1 VGENPKSEIRNPKSG
16 RNVTI
21 IDHKPLLN
29 RLLAGRDLAGEE
41 MEIFVGA
48 VMDGGV
54 DDVVVAAVLAALR
67 AKGET
72 GVEIA
77 AAARAMRARAIPVP
91 IADPSRAVDTCGTGG
106 DGAETINISTAA
118 ALLAA
123 AAGVPVAKH
132 GNRSVSSRCG
142 SADVLEAAGVR
153 LDLSP
158 EAMAAL
164 HDSIG
169 IAFLFAPRLHPA
181 MKAVMPVRRALGVR
195 TVFNLLGPLTNPA
208 GVERQVIG
216 VWGPEVQDL
225 MASALAEL
233 GARRALIVHSED
245 GLDEISVNAPTRVLE
260 VRDGRVVDEW
270 RIEPAD
276 LGIVVRDP
284 DSLTGGGVDENLRRM
299 RGILGG
305 REESAAA
312 EAVAVNAAAALYVA
326 ERAENVTLGLE
337 IARQTLRSGAGLAI
351 LESLEKRS
359 KEIIEGA

>member
-1 VGENPKSEIRNPKSG
+1 M
-16 RNVTI
+16 TA
-21 IDHKPLLN
+21 IDHRPLLN
-29 RLLAGRDLAGEE
+29 RLLAGNDLSGEE
-41 MEIFVGA
+41 MESFIGA
-48 VMDGGV
+48 VMDGVV

-77 AAARAMRARAIPVP
+77 AAARAMRERAIPVP
-91 IADPSRAVDTCGTGG
+91 VTDPSRAVDTCGTGG

-118 ALLAA
+118 ALVAA

-158 EAMAAL
+158 HAMAAL
-164 HDSIG
+164 HAEIG

-181 MKAVMPVRRALGVR
+181 MRAVMPVRRALGVR

-208 GVERQVIG
+208 GVTRQVIG
-216 VWGPEVQDL
+216 VWGSEVQDL

-233 GARRALIVHSED
+233 GARRALVVHSDD
-245 GLDEISVNAPTRVLE
+245 GLDEISVSAPTRILE
-260 VRDGRVVDEW
+260 IRDGLVVDDW
-270 RIEPAD
+270 KLEPED
-276 LGIVVRDP
+276 LGIDASETE
-284 DSLTGGGVDENLRRM
+284 SLIGGDVNENLRRM
-299 RGILGG
+299 RDVLSGG
-305 REESAAA
+305 EQSAAA

-326 ERAENVTLGLE
+326 ELADSMAQGLE
-337 IARQTLRSGAGLAI
+337 MARESLGSGAGLSI
-351 LESLEKRS
+351 LESLGKRS
-359 KEIIEGA
+359 MEITEGV

>member
-1 VGENPKSEIRNPKSG
+1 MIA
-16 RNVTI
+16 
-21 IDHKPLLN
+21 IDHRPLLN
-29 RLLAGRDLAGEE
+29 QLLAGSDLAGEE

-91 IADPSRAVDTCGTGG
+91 IADPARAVDTCGTGG

-158 EAMAAL
+158 GAMAAL
-164 HDSIG
+164 HDEIG

-208 GVERQVIG
+208 GVTRQVIG
-216 VWGPEVQDL
+216 VWGPDVQDL

-233 GARRALIVHSED
+233 GAVRALVVHSED

-260 VRDGRVVDEW
+260 VRNGRVVGDW
-270 RIEPAD
+270 RVEPAE
-276 LGIVVRDP
+276 LGIVVDDP
-284 DSLTGGGVDENLRRM
+284 ESLTGGGVHENLCRM
-299 RGILGG
+299 RDILGG
-305 REESAAA
+305 REVSAAS
-312 EAVAVNAAAALYVA
+312 EAVAVNAAAALCVA
-326 ERAENVTLGLE
+326 EKARNLAEGLE
-337 IARQTLRSGAGLAI
+337 MARETLRSGAGLAI
-351 LESLEKRS
+351 LDLLGKRS
-359 KEIIEGA
+359 MEITGGG